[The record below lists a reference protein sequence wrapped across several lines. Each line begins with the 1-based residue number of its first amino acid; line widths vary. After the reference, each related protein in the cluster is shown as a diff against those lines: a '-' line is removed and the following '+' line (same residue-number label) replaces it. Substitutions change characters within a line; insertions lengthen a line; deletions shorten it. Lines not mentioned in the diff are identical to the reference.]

1 MSSTKNA
8 SGPAH
13 SANGNES
20 RAVRA
25 SAERAR
31 ACGSLFQSGMKT
43 VNFVGPGKIAV
54 TSPGMPRLFRFLLA
68 LTGVRV

>member
-8 SGPAH
+8 SGPAP
-13 SANGNES
+13 SANGNEP

-31 ACGSLFQSGMKT
+31 ARLSLFHPVMKT
-43 VNFVGPGKIAV
+43 VDIVGPGKIAV
-54 TSPGMPRLFRFLLA
+54 TRPGMPRLFRFLLA